1 MKNGY
6 TEAITV
12 SAISYLLP
20 FRFLGNFEWKIILDT
35 RIDVK
40 LFNRKVK
47 FKFYKYLTDAARV
60 LKWSVICF
68 RSIDSYLKPFPFFFF
83 ILFYVDDNFEI
94 YQNTFYRRSLRIILF
109 FVSNHPEFPAP
120 ARGAT
125 RRGFFVMRIIFKEPW
140 NNDRKSHCLR
150 IIMNNRNLK
159 SLCYFFMDCIN
170 TIALNGSMI
179 LNTFFFLF
187 LFRSVKTVEIFFFFN
202 SKLIIYFIDW

>member
-83 ILFYVDDNFEI
+83 YFILCGWQF
-94 YQNTFYRRSLRIILF
+94 
-109 FVSNHPEFPAP
+109 
-120 ARGAT
+120 
-125 RRGFFVMRIIFKEPW
+125 
-140 NNDRKSHCLR
+140 
-150 IIMNNRNLK
+150 RNLSK
-159 SLCYFFMDCIN
+159 H
-170 TIALNGSMI
+170 I
-179 LNTFFFLF
+179 LPTFAQDHIVLRVQPSRVSRTRPWCDASWI
-187 LFRSVKTVEIFFFFN
+187 FRYAYNFQRTLKQR
-202 SKLIIYFIDW
+202 